1 MNENTNV
8 NGTSYAEL
16 VNKKLAGEI
25 TASEFIEESPMYE
38 DYLLWCKE
46 HGEEPSESN
55 ANLYID
61 MTEDLAGQSDNIPTH
76 LL

>member
-1 MNENTNV
+1 MKENPQV
-8 NGTSYAEL
+8 NDTSYAEL

-25 TASEFIEESPMYE
+25 TASEFLEESPMWE

-61 MTEDLAGQSDNIPTH
+61 MTEDLAVQSANIPSH
-76 LL
+76 VL

>member
-1 MNENTNV
+1 MKENDPQTMQAE
-8 NGTSYAEL
+8 TSYAEL

-25 TASEFIEESPMYE
+25 TALEFIEESPLYE

-55 ANLYID
+55 ANLFID
-61 MTEDLAGQSDNIPTH
+61 MTEDLAVNSNN
-76 LL
+76 L